1 MAALVEYG
9 DGVELGLLD
18 LGALHPSTN
27 STVRYVPYFD
37 ATWGLGG
44 AHSGRFQRKSGV
56 FRARGFADR
65 PQWSTSVAVV
75 GPSDVSSSKEIP
87 WWLPLLLISIGVF
100 VGECVWRGV
109 LQVSLKSWRGT
120 VSIARRKVSAPSQAR
135 KALRVKTL
143 GILDETNRRITLTE
157 HALAMSPIQE
167 VGGHLPRKTHITAG
181 KHWTATVASP
191 APGVAQQKAISNLAL
206 SGIIHT
212 IDIPPLLPGQVDD
225 KAIIQLSEMLE
236 RW

>member
-1 MAALVEYG
+1 M
-9 DGVELGLLD
+9 
-18 LGALHPSTN
+18 
-27 STVRYVPYFD
+27 
-37 ATWGLGG
+37 
-44 AHSGRFQRKSGV
+44 
-56 FRARGFADR
+56 
-65 PQWSTSVAVV
+65 
-75 GPSDVSSSKEIP
+75 
-87 WWLPLLLISIGVF
+87 
-100 VGECVWRGV
+100 
-109 LQVSLKSWRGT
+109 
-120 VSIARRKVSAPSQAR
+120 SAPSQAR

-167 VGGHLPRKTHITAG
+167 VGGHLPRKTHITAE

>member
-18 LGALHPSTN
+18 LGALHPSTT
-27 STVRYVPYFD
+27 STVRYVPYSD

-44 AHSGRFQRKSGV
+44 AHSGRFQRKSGA
-56 FRARGFADR
+56 FRARGFADGLR
-65 PQWSTSVAVV
+65 WSTSVTVV
-75 GPSDVSSSKEIP
+75 GPSDVSSEEIP
-87 WWLPLLLISIGVF
+87 WWFPLLLISIGVF

-109 LQVSLKSWRGT
+109 LQVSLKSRKGT
-120 VSIARRKVSAPSQAR
+120 LSIARRKVSAPSQAR
-135 KALRVKTL
+135 KALEVKTL

-191 APGVAQQKAISNLAL
+191 APGVAQQKAIFNLAL

-225 KAIIQLSEMLE
+225 KTIIQLSEMLE